1 MKVIR
6 NYLYNLSY
14 QILNIILPIITVPY
28 VTRIFTSEELGNYG
42 FYNSIVSY
50 FALFAMLGISIY
62 GTKQIAASR
71 DVSSTFWNIYIIQ
84 VITSGIAIVIYFFII
99 KLIPGMSGMIP

>member
-1 MKVIR
+1 M
-6 NYLYNLSY
+6 YNLSY

-71 DVSSTFWNIYIIQ
+71 DVSSTLEYLHYSSYYEWYSNSNILLYNKINTWNVRYDTINI
-84 VITSGIAIVIYFFII
+84 SD
-99 KLIPGMSGMIP
+99 